1 MTMEDSW
8 ESSKGGSLEYP
19 GNLFYKYRRKIWH
32 LEIAGSQTEWL
43 HYGIN
48 LGFNPGSKI
57 YPRKKIR

>member
-1 MTMEDSW
+1 M
-8 ESSKGGSLEYP
+8 EYP

-48 LGFNPGSKI
+48 LGFYPGSKI